1 MTVSGQASVPIGRT
15 PSARP
20 AAQAAAPA
28 PPLCLAKLRTR
39 LGLAAGYDRDG
50 SQLAAC
56 AAAGFGF
63 IEIGTITGGV
73 EDMGAVAG
81 RIAAFRHHQP
91 GVRVGVSIGSLEDGY
106 GPAVLEDFAAGL
118 CRFAPA
124 ADYLALNLSGRRH
137 PVRREYGAEAAA
149 RFLAELGE
157 LGRGVATR
165 LGRDVP
171 LVPKLV
177 LNRTW
182 RCLVPILTGGGFAA
196 VSAVVEG
203 DLADLEAAITAL
215 APLPVIAV
223 GGIRAASDAGS
234 RFACGAALVQIHRA
248 FADGGA
254 AAVATIAA
262 GCPG

>member
-1 MTVSGQASVPIGRT
+1 MAVCGQASVPVGQT
-15 PSARP
+15 PPRGN
-20 AAQAAAPA
+20 AAPA
-28 PPLCLAKLRTR
+28 PAPSFLANLHNR

-63 IEIGTITGGV
+63 IEIGTVTGGT
-73 EDMGAVAG
+73 EDIDAVAG
-81 RIAAFRHHQP
+81 RITAFRQQQF
-91 GVRVGVSIGSLEDGY
+91 GVRVGVSIGSQEDGY
-106 GPAVLEDFAAGL
+106 GPAVLEDFATGL
-118 CRFAPA
+118 HRFAPI

-137 PVRREYGAEAAA
+137 PVRREYGAKAA
-149 RFLAELGE
+149 RFLVEIGE
-157 LGRGVATR
+157 LGHGVANH
-165 LGRDVP
+165 LGRGVP

-177 LNRTW
+177 LNQTW
-182 RCLVPILTGGGFAA
+182 RYLAPTLMGGNFAA
-196 VSAVVEG
+196 VSTVLDG
-203 DLADLEAAITAL
+203 DLVALEAATAAL

-234 RFACGAALVQIHRA
+234 RFACGATLIQIHRA

-254 AAVATIAA
+254 AAVAAIAA